1 MQHRHCSRLRV
12 SGLIVCRFSVS
23 VREFQAGGEA
33 NHPPLLLLP
42 TIPCAI
48 LRFGKAFPM
57 TVSSAF
63 LLGVGLLLLA
73 FSVRAQ
79 SLDAQSQSPNGL
91 ANLSAECR
99 VPASELL

>member
-1 MQHRHCSRLRV
+1 
-12 SGLIVCRFSVS
+12 
-23 VREFQAGGEA
+23 
-33 NHPPLLLLP
+33 
-42 TIPCAI
+42 
-48 LRFGKAFPM
+48 M